1 MADLNLTL
9 PDDGNLD
16 PVISEEL
23 PRPVAPSR
31 QELETRMEDKFG
43 PLKPVAQFINV
54 LASPSVKDQIF
65 AGPINAVSQLGNAI
79 GDLAQGK
86 KVDVSDAWQI
96 SPETARRFNP
106 LTIGSFKRDEFT
118 EADESGAVVGQ
129 AIGAEFAGFATTGG
143 LSNVAR
149 RVPQVMSLVNGIK
162 QSQTVK
168 NLAVA
173 TKNSPS
179 IVRGA
184 LGFGATTAKAVPG
197 ATAAVAFIDPKEGN
211 IQNLGDLTFE
221 GAPLYRPFGLPIEN
235 IALPGRVD
243 ESDDYFTALGK
254 NIAVDGF
261 FAPLMAIGA
270 GALVPSVRRSIV
282 DGGATFFDDLAEV
295 ELEPYLFAPPTP
307 EGRMLPPARHDS
319 AISRALDEQTQ
330 IKQVEQQR
338 NRLQDMGLVEQ
349 GGGGQLELSMP
360 GVIDPE
366 IKLQV
371 RQLQT
376 LRGQLIKQSAESGED
391 LVQQL
396 GQVDQQIADLVQAG
410 RSPDMPAS
418 ATFTQPELDLPDGR
432 PEMDTMLAQLDEL
445 DDAELRRLH
454 GDTTAADRQA
464 NNDALMEQ
472 LQATV
477 DQHPQRLQAIEA
489 RLAEGDITEKGA
501 KRLLT
506 KQTKALEAAQ
516 QELQALQQRTTKP
529 EVLVGDQL
537 ELAVTQQLGIDFA
550 ETPALKTFDEVAQS
564 KVLSGYKTPT
574 EYRDALMQ
582 FPRDVLRGMT
592 SPTNSPRVAGLI
604 KARTG
609 RRVWQAKKQDIIDA
623 LVELSERD
631 GRYLPPEMAQG
642 DLNLTMNQF
651 GVDAPLFELPA
662 DLNAGGRVVKI
673 VDADGVE
680 QVVPVSD
687 YIRRGMDPVLRER
700 MKKEILEQAVRNGE
714 VQPPITP
721 VPVRPQLELQG
732 ELLFDEGLQLDL
744 LGLEDTPIYKAS
756 GKPVETLLEELRLR
770 YDYHQLDTQAAKA
783 ERQAL
788 KDALRWQELS
798 WDEKKRIGLT
808 EPGVYDPILFN
819 KALDELPGIRDPQS
833 PPNVAGAVEDVSA
846 PVGKKL
852 RWTAQGLIEEGAPL
866 PEPPPAYN
874 WIQRLTGKDPAFNEQ
889 AGLLRQRMTRPKK
902 AKSKKVAAAAPEEVA
917 QNKQL
922 DRDLAAREAQVE
934 AELKQLQNESTGAKC

>member
-31 QELETRMEDKFG
+31 QELETMMEDAAG
-43 PLKPVAQFINV
+43 PLKPLAQFWNV

-106 LTIGSFKRDEFT
+106 LAIGTIGRAAQLRDEFT
-118 EADESGAVVGQ
+118 AADESGAVVGQ

-221 GAPLYRPFGLPIEN
+221 GAPLYRPFGLPIE
-235 IALPGRVD
+235 
-243 ESDDYFTALGK
+243 
-254 NIAVDGF
+254 
-261 FAPLMAIGA
+261 
-270 GALVPSVRRSIV
+270 
-282 DGGATFFDDLAEV
+282 
-295 ELEPYLFAPPTP
+295 
-307 EGRMLPPARHDS
+307 ARHDS

-454 GDTTAADRQA
+454 GDTTAADREA
-464 NNDALMEQ
+464 NNNALMEQ

-477 DQHPQRLQAIEA
+477 DQHPQRLEAIEA
-489 RLAEGDITEKGA
+489 RLTEGDITEKGA

-506 KQTKALEAAQ
+506 KQTKALETAQ

-631 GRYLPPEMAQG
+631 GRFLPPEMAQG
-642 DLNLTMNQF
+642 DLKLTMNQF

-662 DLNAGGRVVKI
+662 DLDAGGRVVKI

-833 PPNVAGAVEDVSA
+833 PPNVAGAVDDVSA

-902 AKSKKVAAAAPEEVA
+902 AKSKKVAAAAPEEIA

-922 DRDLAAREAQVE
+922 ERDLAAYEAQVE
-934 AELKQLQNESTGAKC
+934 AEVKQLQNESTGAKC

>member
-1 MADLNLTL
+1 MADFNLTL

-16 PVISEEL
+16 PVISEQPPERVK
-23 PRPVAPSR
+23 PTR
-31 QELETRMEDKFG
+31 QMQEQLFEESLG
-43 PLKPVAQFINV
+43 PLKPLGQFLNV
-54 LASPSVKDQIF
+54 VASPSTLEGIF
-65 AGPINAVSQLGNAI
+65 TGPVNAISQLGNAI
-79 GDLAQGK
+79 GDVAQGK

-106 LTIGSFKRDEFT
+106 LYGDEFT
-118 EADESGAVVGQ
+118 EADKSGEVLGGVL
-129 AIGAEFAGFATTGG
+129 GAEALGFALTGG
-143 LSNVAR
+143 AANVVR
-149 RVPQVMSLVNGIK
+149 RAPQVMNVVNRVR

-179 IVRGA
+179 IVRNT

-211 IQNLGDLTFE
+211 LANLGDLAGVE
-221 GAPLYRPFGLPIEN
+221 
-235 IALPGRVD
+235 LPGRVD
-243 ESDDYFTALGK
+243 ETDNYFEALGK

-261 FAPLMAIGA
+261 FAPLATIGA
-270 GALVPSVRRSIV
+270 ASLVPAVRRSIV

-454 GDTTAADRQA
+454 SDTTAADREA
-464 NNDALMEQ
+464 NNNALMEQ

-506 KQTKALEAAQ
+506 KQTKALETAQ

-564 KVLSGYKTPT
+564 KVLSGYKTPA

-631 GRYLPPEMAQG
+631 GRFLPPEMAQG

-662 DLNAGGRVVKI
+662 DLDAGGRVVKI

-721 VPVRPQLELQG
+721 VPVRPQVELQG

-833 PPNVAGAVEDVSA
+833 PPNVAGAVDDVSA

-874 WIQRLTGKDPAFNEQ
+874 WMQRLAGQDPAFNEQ
-889 AGLLRQRMTRPKK
+889 AGVLRRRFTRTKQGKP
-902 AKSKKVAAAAPEEVA
+902 KKVAAAAPEEVA
-917 QNKQL
+917 KNKQL
-922 DRDLAAREAQVE
+922 ERDLAAYEAQVE
-934 AELKQLQNESTGAKC
+934 AEVKQMQNESTGAKC

>member
-1 MADLNLTL
+1 MADFNLTL

-16 PVISEEL
+16 PVISEQPPERVK
-23 PRPVAPSR
+23 PTR
-31 QELETRMEDKFG
+31 QMQEQLFEESLG
-43 PLKPVAQFINV
+43 PLKPLGQFLNV
-54 LASPSVKDQIF
+54 VASPSTLEGIF
-65 AGPINAVSQLGNAI
+65 TGPVNAISKLGNAI
-79 GDLAQGK
+79 GDVAQGK

-96 SPETARRFNP
+96 SPETARKFNP
-106 LTIGSFKRDEFT
+106 LYGDEFT
-118 EADESGAVVGQ
+118 EADKSGEVLGGVLGAEALGAVL
-129 AIGAEFAGFATTGG
+129 TGG
-143 LSNVAR
+143 ASNVLSK
-149 RVPQVMSLVNGIK
+149 VPQVANTLNRVR
-162 QSQTVK
+162 QSRMATRLAVETAADPK
-168 NLAVA
+168 FRTAVGLIATAGKATPGAIAAVPFMDAEEGNLA
-173 TKNSPS
+173 
-179 IVRGA
+179 
-184 LGFGATTAKAVPG
+184 
-197 ATAAVAFIDPKEGN
+197 
-211 IQNLGDLTFE
+211 NLGDQ
-221 GAPLYRPFGLPIEN
+221 FGLS
-235 IALPGRVD
+235 LQGRVD
-243 ESDDYFTALGK
+243 ESDNYLEATTK
-254 NIAVDGF
+254 NFLIDGV
-261 FAPLMAIGA
+261 FAPFTVIGA
-270 GALVPSVRRSIV
+270 GAAIPPLRRAMVNGSVEAL
-282 DGGATFFDDLAEV
+282 DELAKV

-371 RQLQT
+371 RQLQA

-454 GDTTAADRQA
+454 SDTTAADRQA

-477 DQHPQRLQAIEA
+477 DQHPQRLEAIEA
-489 RLAEGDITEKGA
+489 RLTEGDITEKGA

-537 ELAVTQQLGIDFA
+537 ELAMTQQLGIDFA

-564 KVLSGYKTPT
+564 KVLSGYKTPA

-592 SPTNSPRVAGLI
+592 SPTNSPRVAGFV

-631 GRYLPPEMAQG
+631 GRFLPPEMAQG

-662 DLNAGGRVVKI
+662 DLSAGGRVVKI

-721 VPVRPQLELQG
+721 VPVRPQVELQG

-783 ERQAL
+783 ERRAI
-788 KDALRWQELS
+788 KDAMRWQEMS
-798 WDEKKRIGLT
+798 WAEKKRIGLT
-808 EPGVYDPILFN
+808 QPGVYDAILFD
-819 KALDELPGIRDPQS
+819 KALDKPPVIRDPQS
-833 PPNVAGAVEDVSA
+833 PPNVAGTVEDVSA

-874 WIQRLTGKDPAFNEQ
+874 WIQRLTGQDPAFNEQ
-889 AGLLRQRMTRPKK
+889 LGQLRQRVTRSKQGKP
-902 AKSKKVAAAAPEEVA
+902 KKVAAAAPEEIV

-922 DRDLAAREAQVE
+922 DRDLGAREAQVE

>member
-1 MADLNLTL
+1 MPNFNLTL
-9 PDDGNLD
+9 PDDGNLE
-16 PVISEEL
+16 PVISEEQ
-23 PRPVAPSR
+23 PRPVRFSR
-31 QELETRMEDKFG
+31 QELETQLEDQLG
-43 PLKPVAQFINV
+43 PLKPVGQLLNV

-65 AGPINAVSQLGNAI
+65 AGPVNAVSKFGNAI

-106 LTIGSFKRDEFT
+106 LTIGTAGRDEFT
-118 EADESGAVVGQ
+118 AADESGAVVGE
-129 AIGAEFAGFATTGG
+129 AIGAEFAGFAATGG
-143 LSNVAR
+143 LANVAR
-149 RVPQVMSLVNGIK
+149 RVPQVMNLVNRVK

-184 LGFGATTAKAVPG
+184 VGFGATTAKAVPG
-197 ATAAVAFIDPKEGN
+197 ATAAVAFIDPEEGN
-211 IQNLGDLTFE
+211 LANLGDL
-221 GAPLYRPFGLPIEN
+221 AGLE
-235 IALPGRVD
+235 LPGRVD
-243 ESDDYFTALGK
+243 ETDNYFEALGK
-254 NIAVDGF
+254 NIAIDGF
-261 FAPLMAIGA
+261 FAPLATIGA
-270 GALVPSVRRSIV
+270 GSLIPAVRRSVV
-282 DGGATFFDDLAEV
+282 DGGAGFFDELAEV
-295 ELEPYLFAPPTP
+295 ELEPYMFAPPTS
-307 EGRMLPPARHDS
+307 EGRMLPPARNDS

-366 IKLQV
+366 IKLEV
-371 RQLQT
+371 RRLQT

-391 LVQQL
+391 LVEQL
-396 GQVDQQIADLVQAG
+396 GKVDQQIADVVQAG

-445 DDAELRRLH
+445 DDADLRRMH
-454 GDTTAADRQA
+454 SDTTAADREA
-464 NNDALMEQ
+464 NNNALIEQ

-477 DQHPQRLQAIEA
+477 DEHPQRLEAIEA
-489 RLAEGDITEKGA
+489 RLVEGDITEKGA

-506 KQTKALEAAQ
+506 KQTKTLESAQ
-516 QELQALQQRTTKP
+516 QELQALQTRTAKP

-537 ELAVTQQLGIDFA
+537 ELAMTQQLGLDMVEA
-550 ETPALKTFDEVAQS
+550 PALKTFDEVAQS
-564 KVLSGYKTPT
+564 KVLSGYKTPA
-574 EYRDALMQ
+574 EYRDALTQ

-592 SPTNSPRVAGLI
+592 SPQNSPRVAGYV

-609 RRVWQAKKQDIIDA
+609 RRVWQAKKQDLIDA
-623 LVELSERD
+623 LVELSERE
-631 GRYLPPEMAQG
+631 GRFLPPEMTQG
-642 DLNLTMNQF
+642 DLKLTMNQF

-662 DLNAGGRVVKI
+662 DLDAGGRVVKI

-687 YIRRGMDPVLRER
+687 YVRRGMDPVMREQ

-714 VQPPITP
+714 IQPPVTP
-721 VPVRPQLELQG
+721 MPVRPQVELQG
-732 ELLFDEGLQLDL
+732 QLLFDEGLQLDL

-756 GKPVETLLEELRLR
+756 GQPVETLLEELRLR
-770 YDYHQLDTQAAKA
+770 YDYHQLDTQAVKA
-783 ERQAL
+783 QRKAL
-788 KDALRWQELS
+788 KDALRWEEMS

-808 EPGVYDPILFN
+808 EPGIYEPILFD
-819 KALDELPGIRDPQS
+819 KALDKPPAILDPQA
-833 PPNVAGAVEDVSA
+833 PPNVAGAVDDVSA
-846 PVGKKL
+846 PVGKKM
-852 RWTAQGLIEEGAPL
+852 RWTTQGLIEDGAPL

-874 WIQRLTGKDPAFNEQ
+874 WIQRLAGQDPAFNEQ
-889 AGLLRQRMTRPKK
+889 AGSLRRQMTRPKK
-902 AKSKKVAAAAPEEVA
+902 SKTKKVAAAAPEEIA

-922 DRDLAAREAQVE
+922 DRDLATREAQVE